1 MDNGAELY
9 GQGIGFPSQVG
20 PNGQMVWSAGEPN
33 VREAICIILRTRP
46 GERLM
51 RPDFGCG
58 LDRFLFEPNS
68 TGTLRL
74 IQEEV
79 KRALT
84 RWEPRIA
91 LDDIRVETNP
101 ADPRA
106 VDITIAYT
114 LIATQR
120 SERVGLTLALQ
131 A

>member
-1 MDNGAELY
+1 MPTNGALY
-9 GQGIGFPSQVG
+9 GQGVAFPLRVG
-20 PNGQMVWSAGEPN
+20 ADGHMAWSSGEPN

-46 GERLM
+46 GERLL

-58 LDRFLFEPNS
+58 LDRYLFEPN
-68 TGTLRL
+68 GVATLRL

-79 KRALT
+79 KRALS

-91 LDDIRVETNP
+91 LDDVRVATNP
-101 ADPRA
+101 ADARA

-114 LIATQR
+114 LIATRQPK
-120 SERVGLTLALQ
+120 RVSLTVALS